1 MNSNNNDLLNNLSAT
16 AIKADALDSVEAI
29 EAELKN
35 FEQEERRRLGLPTE
49 STQQWFDAV
58 PRAFTREQREH
69 TTILVS
75 GLTMAHDLFLQSALR
90 GIGYKVMALDVADN
104 DALQYGREYGNRGQ
118 CNPTYFTVGN
128 LVKYLDG
135 LRDQGMKNEDIVKNH
150 LFITA
155 GACGPCRFGTYV
167 TEYRKALRDSGFD
180 GFRVLLFQQTGG
192 LKQATGE
199 GVGLEMNP
207 KFFWQVVRAIL
218 VGDAL
223 NALGYRIRPY
233 EIEAGA
239 ADRALEKSKRIIADA
254 FEAGT
259 SIAIAL
265 GKVRME
271 MGKVKVDRL
280 KVKPR
285 VGVIGEFWAMTT
297 EGDGN
302 YGLQRFL
309 EAEGAEVDIQ
319 IVAAWLLYMIWQG
332 KYDTAQRAGLR
343 GTDENKGEGGSKF
356 SLKNVDVRKRI
367 ASLWAGEKVLRGL
380 FELIARTIGLNHYHL
395 ADMGQIA
402 EVSHSFYDNN
412 LRGGEGHM
420 EVGKLIQNVA
430 YSKVNMTL
438 SVKPFG
444 CMPSSSV
451 SDGIQSMITEL
462 YPQAIFLPIETN
474 GDGAVN
480 VYSRVQMQLFKAKQ
494 HAQKEVDKA
503 LADVGMTMDEVRA
516 HLKKNPALTH
526 AFHKSPHVVGSS
538 AADLIYE
545 VGSRKSKLGYLK
557 NKVVE
562 FVTRKD
568 AKLHEV
574 AHQTLLAVAR
584 RAAAKSRN
592 KTSLVTVAP
601 EVVHEEGGRPPVPA
615 GRKSLTVVN

>member
-1 MNSNNNDLLNNLSAT
+1 MSTTNDNTAGLN
-16 AIKADALDSVEAI
+16 LDSMSLESI
-29 EAELKN
+29 EQQLKD
-35 FEQEERRRLGLPTE
+35 FENEERKRLGLPTE
-49 STQQWFDAV
+49 TSKHWFDAV
-58 PRAFTREQREH
+58 PREFTREQREH

-75 GLTMAHDLFLQSALR
+75 GLTMAHDLFIQAALR
-90 GIGYKVMALDVADN
+90 GLGYKVLALDTPDN
-104 DALQYGREYGNRGQ
+104 DALQFGREYGNRGQ

-135 LRDQGMKNEDIVKNH
+135 LRERGQSKDEIVKNH
-150 LFITA
+150 VFITA

-192 LKQATGE
+192 LKQATGD

-207 KFFWQVVRAIL
+207 AFFWGVVRGIL
-218 VGDAL
+218 IGDAL

-233 EIEAGA
+233 EVEPGA
-239 ADRALEKSKRIIADA
+239 ADRALEVSKRIISTA
-254 FEAGT
+254 FEEGT
-259 SIAIAL
+259 SIAMAL
-265 GKVRME
+265 YRVRKT
-271 MGKVKVDRL
+271 MGAVKVDRT
-280 KVKPR
+280 KPKPR
-285 VGVIGEFWAMTT
+285 VGIIGEFWAMTT

-309 EAEGAEVDIQ
+309 EAEGAEPDIQ
-319 IVAAWLLYMIWQG
+319 IVTAWLLYMLWQG
-332 KYDTAQRAGLR
+332 RYDTNARADLKGADATL
-343 GTDENKGEGGSKF
+343 GEGGSKF
-356 SLKNVDVRKRI
+356 SLKGVDVRKRK

-380 FELIARTIGLNHYHL
+380 FHSFASAIGLYGFKL
-395 ADMGQIA
+395 ADMDQIA
-402 EVSHSFYDNN
+402 DISHAFYDNN

-451 SDGIQSMITEL
+451 SDGIQSFITEL
-462 YPQAIFLPIETN
+462 YPQGIFLPIETN

-503 LADVGMTMDEVRA
+503 LADVGMTIEEVRA
-516 HLKKNPALTH
+516 YLVKHPKLAH
-526 AFHKSPHVVGSS
+526 AFHKSPHVVGCS

-545 VGSRKSKLGYLK
+545 VGARRKPLSYLK
-557 NKVVE
+557 DKLVNA
-562 FVTRKD
+562 VTGAADK
-568 AKLHEV
+568 AHAV
-574 AHQTLLAVAR
+574 AHDNLLAVAR
-584 RAAAKSRN
+584 KAAERSKKKRSVV
-592 KTSLVTVAP
+592 SVAP
-601 EVVHEEGGRPPVPA
+601 EIDPEDVAAPPVPA
-615 GRKSLTVVN
+615 GRKSLRVVN